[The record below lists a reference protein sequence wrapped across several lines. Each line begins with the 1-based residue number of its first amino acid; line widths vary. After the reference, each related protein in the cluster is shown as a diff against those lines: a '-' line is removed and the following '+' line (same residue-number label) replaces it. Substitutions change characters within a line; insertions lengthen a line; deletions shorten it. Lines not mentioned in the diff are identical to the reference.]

1 MKINLS
7 ERERLLV
14 IIVGLVLVFAFFYW
28 AVFQPKLKEIFILWR
43 QLKEVNLQY
52 KLANEKSLLLK
63 NMEVTPLENL
73 RAKKGKE
80 EQILEALH
88 YIAKEI
94 SRLDLNL
101 LSIRP
106 RHEERTVDLAKVVF
120 LELTFTG
127 KYNLIYK
134 FMEALEKLPILIMV
148 DSMAISRGSDSQ
160 LSVNMV
166 LAVYY

>member
-1 MKINLS
+1 MKINIS
-7 ERERLLV
+7 DRERLLL
-14 IIVGLVLVFAFFYW
+14 IIAGLVLVFAFFYW
-28 AVFQPKLKEIFILWR
+28 VIFQPKLKEIFTLR
-43 QLKEVNLQY
+43 QQLKEVNLQY

-63 NMEVTPLENL
+63 NMEVTPLEKL
-73 RAKKGKE
+73 RANKGKE

-88 YIAKEI
+88 YLAKEI

-106 RHEERTVDLAKVVF
+106 RNEERTVDLAKVVF

-127 KYNLIYK
+127 KYNPIYK
-134 FMEALEKLPILIMV
+134 FMSALEKLPILIMV
-148 DSMAISRGSDSQ
+148 DSMTMSRGSDAQ
-160 LSVNMV
+160 LSVNML